1 MASASENTLAERP
14 KETQDDVPLG
24 EDGKP
29 LSKNALKK
37 LQKDKEKAEKA
48 AKRKAEED
56 AQKAQQEAN
65 DVSKEDYGDLPP
77 VGSPEWKPTDDEYT
91 TLSYISKEYQEKAD
105 EADGKEIVFEAIME
119 NAREQS
125 AKLSFLVLGDG
136 QNNIQAVVAA
146 SETLSRQMVKF
157 AKNISQQ
164 SFVLCHGVLKKPKEY
179 VKSTSIG
186 SLEVHVKKIYVT
198 ARADVLPIQVED
210 CEGAIPQEENVEE
223 KDKDKSAQA
232 TSTDA
237 TGRPIV
243 SLSTRLNNRPIDLR
257 ANLNHAIFRIKSGVF
272 RLFCEYL
279 WSKDFECFQT
289 PKLLGAPSEG
299 GASVFKVSYF
309 NTHAYLA
316 QSPQLHKQMLITS
329 QFKRVFEIGPVFRA
343 ENSNTYRHLTEF
355 TGLDLEME
363 FDKDYSEV
371 LDVIE
376 GLMLFIFNGLKERY
390 AKETELVRKVYGT
403 KEFALPETGKTPRL
417 KFWEGVAMLR
427 EAGIEIGDFDDL
439 R

>member
-1 MASASENTLAERP
+1 MAEQELAERP
-14 KETQDDVPLG
+14 KEDVKEDVPLDA
-24 EDGKP
+24 EGKP
-29 LSKNALKK
+29 LSKGAIKK
-37 LQKDKEKAEKA
+37 LQKEKEKAEKA

-77 VGSPEWKPTDDEYT
+77 VGSPEWKPTTDDRV
-91 TLSYISKEYQEKAD
+91 TLAAISKEYKEKPD
-105 EADGKEIVFEAIME
+105 EAEGKEIVFEAIME

-136 QNNIQAVVAA
+136 ENNIQAVVAA
-146 SETLSRQMVKF
+146 SDTLSRQMVKF

-164 SFVLCHGVLKKPKEY
+164 SYVLCHATLKKPKEY
-179 VKSTSIG
+179 VKSTTIG

-198 ARADVLPIQVED
+198 ARADTLPIQVED
-210 CEGAIPQEENVEE
+210 CEGAIPKEENVDG
-223 KDKDKSAQA
+223 KDTTQA
-232 TSTDA
+232 TDGE
-237 TGRPIV
+237 TGRPV
-243 SLSTRLNNRPIDLR
+243 VALSTRLNNRPIDLR
-257 ANLNHAIFRIKSGVF
+257 AKLNHAIFRIKSGVF

-316 QSPQLHKQMLITS
+316 QSPQLHKQMLITA

-363 FDKDYSEV
+363 FEKDYQEV
-371 LDVIE
+371 VDVVE
-376 GLMLFIFNGLKERY
+376 GLMLFIFNGLRERY
-390 AKETELVRKVYGT
+390 AKETELVRKVYGI
-403 KEFALPETGKTPRL
+403 KDFALPEAGKTPRL
-417 KFWEGVAMLR
+417 KFWEGIAMLR
-427 EAGIEIGDFDDL
+427 EAGVEIGDFDDL
-439 R
+439 RFVIPC

>member
-1 MASASENTLAERP
+1 MAEPLELTERP
-14 KETQDDVPLG
+14 KEEESKEDVPLDA
-24 EDGKP
+24 EGKP
-29 LSKNALKK
+29 LSKSALKK
-37 LQKDKEKAEKA
+37 LAKDKEKAEKA
-48 AKRKAEED
+48 AARKAAED
-56 AQKAQQEAN
+56 AQKAQAEAN
-65 DVSKEDYGDLPP
+65 DVSKEEYGDLPP
-77 VGSPEWKPTDDEYT
+77 VGSPEWKPTNDQYT
-91 TLSYISKEYQEKAD
+91 TLSFISKEYKEKPD
-105 EADGKEIVFEAIME
+105 EADGREIVFEAIME

-136 QNNIQAVVAA
+136 ENNIQAVVAA

-164 SFVLCHGVLKKPKEY
+164 SYVLCHAVLKKPKEY
-179 VKSTSIG
+179 VKSTTIG

-198 ARADVLPIQVED
+198 ARAEALPIQVED
-210 CEGAIPQEENVEE
+210 CEGAIPLEDAAEE
-223 KDKDKSAQA
+223 KDAS
-232 TSTDA
+232 
-237 TGRPIV
+237 GRPIV
-243 SLSTRLNNRPIDLR
+243 SLNTRLNNRPIDLR
-257 ANLNHAIFRIKSGVF
+257 AKLNHAVFRVKSGVF

-376 GLMLFIFNGLKERY
+376 GLMLFIFEGLRKRY
-390 AKETELVRKVYGT
+390 AKETELVRKVYNI
-403 KEFALPETGKTPRL
+403 KDFALPETGKTPRL
-417 KFWEGVAMLR
+417 KFWEGIAMLR
-427 EAGIEIGDFDDL
+427 EAGVEIGDFDDL